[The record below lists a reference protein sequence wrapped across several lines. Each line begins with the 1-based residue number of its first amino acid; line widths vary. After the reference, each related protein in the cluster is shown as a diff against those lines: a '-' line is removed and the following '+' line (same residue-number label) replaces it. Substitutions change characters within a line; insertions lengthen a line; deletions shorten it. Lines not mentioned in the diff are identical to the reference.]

1 MKHTSPWTL
10 GEIESSLATRSL
22 GRRIELRDRIDSTN
36 REAMALGQADAEH
49 GTLVLADT
57 QTAGRGRLGREWF
70 SPPGINLYASI
81 VIRTTLDTQ
90 RLSQWLSWLPL
101 MTALGTAEAIESAG
115 SARVSLKWPNDLLIG
130 DRKVGGILCESGAS
144 VRSGLFQ
151 VIGIGINVNGERA
164 SFPRALRDVATSI
177 RQETGQ
183 EIDRQ
188 RLLVRLLEELELCLE
203 EFLTRGIDRLA
214 VEYRRRCTTIGK
226 TVKAVLADGNE
237 YVGTAEGIADDG
249 SLTMV
254 QGPARPEGRSEVR
267 QLRAAD
273 ITHLR

>member
-1 MKHTSPWTL
+1 
-10 GEIESSLATRSL
+10 
-22 GRRIELRDRIDSTN
+22 
-36 REAMALGQADAEH
+36 MALGQADAEH
-49 GTLVLADT
+49 GTLVLADS

-70 SPPGINLYASI
+70 SPPGINLYASL
-81 VIRTTLDTQ
+81 VIRTTLNTQ

-101 MTALGTAEAIESAG
+101 MTALGTAEAIEAVG
-115 SARVSLKWPNDLLIG
+115 TARVGLKWPNDLLIG

-144 VRSGLFQ
+144 IRSGPFQ
-151 VIGIGINVNGERA
+151 VIGIGINVNGGRA
-164 SFPRALRDVATSI
+164 DFPRGLRDAATSI

-183 EIDRQ
+183 EVDRH
-188 RLLVRLLEELELCLE
+188 RLLVRVLEELEECLE
-203 EFLTRGIDRLA
+203 EFLVHGFERLA
-214 VEYRRRCTTIGK
+214 LAYRRRCTTLGK

-254 QGPARPEGRSEVR
+254 QEPARPGGRSEVR